1 MLWESGS
8 RRRRARSSA
17 RHDSLLGDQ
26 IHKQIA
32 DEVGDNSDDEAR
44 AGVSAGMSHSPV
56 SPEI

>member
-1 MLWESGS
+1 MIRCPAIKSH
-8 RRRRARSSA
+8 R
-17 RHDSLLGDQ
+17 
-26 IHKQIA
+26 QIA